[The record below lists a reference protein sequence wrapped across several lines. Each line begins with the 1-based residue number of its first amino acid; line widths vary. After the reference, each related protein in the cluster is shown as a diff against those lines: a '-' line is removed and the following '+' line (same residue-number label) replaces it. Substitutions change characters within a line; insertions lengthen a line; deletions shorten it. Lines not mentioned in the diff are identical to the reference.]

1 VSGTLYVVSTPIGD
15 PDDLSPRAARCL
27 AEVDVVAAEDTRV
40 ARTLLGRLGLHKKL
54 VSYHDHNEQAR
65 TPALLE
71 ELEAGRSVALVADK
85 GTPLINDPGYRLVR
99 AAAAAGVRVVPVPGP
114 SATLAALVASGL
126 PADRFTVVGFL
137 PRRSGRRRA
146 VLAEL
151 ESLAGALIFFEA
163 PHRIGAMLVDLA
175 DVLGDREAALARDL
189 TKKDEDIRR
198 GKLAALADAF
208 SGDERIYGEFTVVV
222 AGREGNR
229 PAIAPDVLDRALER
243 LLAERVSPRAI
254 RDIVADLTGLPRSE
268 VYARALELMRDEE

>member
-1 VSGTLYVVSTPIGD
+1 VSGTLYLVSTPIGD

-27 AEVDVVAAEDTRV
+27 AEVDIVAAEDTRV
-40 ARTLLGRLGLHKKL
+40 ARTLLGRLGLRKKL

-99 AAAAAGVRVVPVPGP
+99 AAAEAGVRVVPVPGP

-146 VLAEL
+146 ALAEL
-151 ESLAGALIFFEA
+151 ESLSGALIFFEA
-163 PHRIGAMLVDLA
+163 PHRIGAMLSDLA
-175 DVLGDREAALARDL
+175 EVLGNREAALARDL

-198 GKLAALADAF
+198 GKLAALAAAF

-229 PAIAPDVLDRALER
+229 PPIAQDVLDRALAR
-243 LLAERVSPRAI
+243 LLAEGVSPRAI
-254 RDIVADLTGLPRSE
+254 RDIVADLTGLPRSD
-268 VYARALELMRDEE
+268 VYARALELMRDAE